1 MKLWPDISDEQDFER
16 WRSAP
21 HRWLPVVI
29 EIAQRAHVD
38 AVSPTSFR
46 TGTNLVVDLNG
57 AAILKIFPPFYATQ
71 FAVERLALRLLDGRL
86 SVPIPRILAE
96 GEDSGWSWLIITKL
110 PGTVGSEVWSV
121 LSEQERLAILGDVA
135 RTIAEVQAVDPGE
148 LLEMQPAWPDF
159 IERQAEGCIE
169 RHRRQGLEARLLAD
183 LPELLHAMPSVLP
196 ADMQPVILTG
206 EWIPE
211 NLLLT
216 ETSDGWRLAA
226 VIDFGDVMTG
236 WREYDLLGPSTFMCV
251 GVPDRLRAF
260 LEGYGV
266 PAEDYD
272 DAMRRRLT
280 TLMML
285 HRASDMRGIAI
296 DDWQSSVRTL
306 KDLED
311 LIWPKALW
319 QVRSPPSSSRPT

>member
-1 MKLWPDISDEQDFER
+1 MKFWPDISDEEDFKR
-16 WRSAP
+16 WRSTSD
-21 HRWLPVVI
+21 HWLPVVI
-29 EIAQRAHVD
+29 EIARRAKLD
-38 AVSPTSFR
+38 AVSPTSFK

-57 AAILKIFPPFYATQ
+57 AAILKIFPPLYATQ
-71 FAVERLALRLLDGRL
+71 FTVERIALRHLNGRL

-96 GEDSGWSWLIITKL
+96 GEDNGWSWLIITKL
-110 PGTVGSEVWSV
+110 PGTVGSEVWPV
-121 LSEQERLAILGDVA
+121 LSEQERIAILGDIG

-159 IERQAEGCIE
+159 IKRQAEACIA
-169 RHRRQGLEARLLAD
+169 RHRCQGLQTPLLAD
-183 LPELLHAMPSVLP
+183 LPALLHAAPSVLP
-196 ADMQPVILTG
+196 ADVQPVILTG

-216 ETSDGWRLAA
+216 ETSTGWKLAA

-236 WREYDLLGPSTFMCV
+236 WREYDLLGPSTFMCA
-251 GVPDRLRAF
+251 GVPGRLQSF

-266 PAEDYD
+266 TAEDYG

-285 HRASDMRGIAI
+285 HGASDMRGIAI
-296 DDWQSSVRTL
+296 PDWQSSVRTL
-306 KDLED
+306 GDLED
-311 LIWPKALW
+311 LIWPKT
-319 QVRSPPSSSRPT
+319 V

>member
-1 MKLWPDISDEQDFER
+1 MKLWPDISDEEDFER
-16 WRSAP
+16 WRSTSD
-21 HRWLPVVI
+21 RWLPIVI
-29 EIAQRAHVD
+29 EIAQRANVD
-38 AVSPTSFR
+38 AVSPTSFK

-57 AAILKIFPPFYATQ
+57 AAILKIFPPIYATQ
-71 FAVERLALRLLDGRL
+71 FAVERIALRQLDGRL

-96 GEDSGWSWLIITKL
+96 GEDNGWSWLIITKL
-110 PGTVGSEVWSV
+110 PGTVGSEVWPV
-121 LSEQERLAILGDVA
+121 LSEQERVAILGDIG

-159 IERQAEGCIE
+159 IKRQAEGCIE
-169 RHRRQGLEARLLAD
+169 RHGRQGLEASLLAD
-183 LPELLHAMPSVLP
+183 LPTLLHAAPSVLP
-196 ADMQPVILTG
+196 ADVEPVVLTG

-216 ETSDGWRLAA
+216 ETSTGWKLAA

-236 WREYDLLGPSTFMCV
+236 WREYDLLGPSTFMCA
-251 GVPDRLRAF
+251 GVPDRLQAL

-266 PAEDYD
+266 TAEDYD

-285 HRASDMRGIAI
+285 HGSSDMRGIAI
-296 DDWQSSVRTL
+296 PNWQSSVRTL
-306 KDLED
+306 EDLEN
-311 LIWPKALW
+311 LIWPRAL
-319 QVRSPPSSSRPT
+319 

>member
-1 MKLWPDISDEQDFER
+1 MKLWPDISDEGDFER
-16 WRSAP
+16 WRSVSN
-21 HRWLPVVI
+21 RWLPVVI
-29 EIAQRAHVD
+29 EIAQRANVD
-38 AVSPTSFR
+38 AVSPTSFK

-57 AAILKIFPPFYATQ
+57 AAILKIFPPIYSTQ
-71 FAVERLALRLLDGRL
+71 FAVERIALRQLDGRL

-110 PGTVGSEVWSV
+110 PGTVGSEVWPV
-121 LSEQERLAILGDVA
+121 LSEQERLAILGDIG
-135 RTIAEVQAVDPGE
+135 RTIAEVQAVDPAE

-159 IERQAEGCIE
+159 IKRQAEGCIE
-169 RHRRQGLEARLLAD
+169 RHRRQGLDASLLAD
-183 LPELLHAMPSVLP
+183 LPALLLSAPSVLP
-196 ADMQPVILTG
+196 ADVQPVILTG

-216 ETSDGWRLAA
+216 KTSDGWKLAA

-260 LEGYGV
+260 LEGYGL

-272 DAMRRRLT
+272 DTMRRRLM

-285 HRASDMRGIAI
+285 HGASDMRGIAI
-296 DDWQSSVRTL
+296 ADWQSSVRKL
-306 KDLED
+306 EDLED
-311 LIWPKALW
+311 LIWPKTL
-319 QVRSPPSSSRPT
+319 

>member
-1 MKLWPDISDEQDFER
+1 MKLWPDISIAEDFRR
-16 WRSAP
+16 WRSAS
-21 HRWLPVVI
+21 HLWLPVVI
-29 EIAQRAHVD
+29 EIAQRANID
-38 AVSPTSFR
+38 AVSPTSFK

-57 AAILKIFPPFYATQ
+57 NAILKIFPPIYAAQ
-71 FAVERLALRLLDGRL
+71 FAAERLALRQLDGRL

-110 PGTVGSEVWSV
+110 PGTVGSEVWPV
-121 LSEQERLAILGDVA
+121 LSEQERIYILGDIG

-148 LLEMQPAWPDF
+148 LLEMQPAWPEF
-159 IERQAEGCIE
+159 VKRQAEGCIE
-169 RHRRQGLEARLLAD
+169 RHRHQGLEEALLAEI
-183 LPELLHAMPSVLP
+183 PALLRAAPSVLP
-196 ADMQPVILTG
+196 AEVEPVILTG

-236 WREYDLLGPSTFMCV
+236 WREYDLLGPSTFMCA
-251 GVPDRLRAF
+251 GVPDRLQAF
-260 LEGYGV
+260 FKGYGM
-266 PAEDYD
+266 PAKNYD

-285 HRASDMRGIAI
+285 HGASDLRHIAI
-296 DDWQSSVRTL
+296 SDWKSSVRRL
-306 KDLED
+306 EDLED
-311 LIWPKALW
+311 IIWPKIL
-319 QVRSPPSSSRPT
+319 

>member
-1 MKLWPDISDEQDFER
+1 MNMNNWPDISDEEDFER
-16 WRSAP
+16 WRSASN
-21 HRWLPVVI
+21 RWLPVVI
-29 EIAQRAHVD
+29 EIAQRANVD
-38 AVSPTSFR
+38 AVSPTSFK

-57 AAILKIFPPFYATQ
+57 AAILKIFPPIYATQ
-71 FAVERLALRLLDGRL
+71 FAVERIALRQLNGRL

-96 GEDSGWSWLIITKL
+96 GEDNEWSWLIITKL
-110 PGTVGSEVWSV
+110 PGTVGSEVWPV
-121 LSEQERLAILGDVA
+121 LSERERLAILGDIG

-148 LLEMQPAWPDF
+148 LLEMQPTWPDF
-159 IERQAEGCIE
+159 IKRQAEGCIK
-169 RHRRQGLEARLLAD
+169 RHRRQGLQASLLAD
-183 LPELLHAMPSVLP
+183 LPALLKAVPSVLP
-196 ADMQPVILTG
+196 ADVQPVILTG

-216 ETSDGWRLAA
+216 ETSDGWQLAA

-236 WREYDLLGPSTFMCV
+236 WREYDLLGPSTFMCA
-251 GVPDRLRAF
+251 GVPDRLRGF

-285 HRASDMRGIAI
+285 HGASDMRGIAI
-296 DDWQSSVRTL
+296 TDWQSSVRKL
-306 KDLED
+306 EDLED
-311 LIWPKALW
+311 LIWPKTL
-319 QVRSPPSSSRPT
+319 

>member
-1 MKLWPDISDEQDFER
+1 MKLWPDISGEEDFER

-29 EIAQRAHVD
+29 EITQRANVE
-38 AVSPTSFR
+38 AVSPTSFK

-57 AAILKIFPPFYATQ
+57 NAILKIFPPIYAAQ
-71 FAVERLALRLLDGRL
+71 FAVERLALRQLDGRL

-110 PGTVGSEVWSV
+110 PGTVGSEVWPV
-121 LSEQERLAILGDVA
+121 LSEQERVAILGDIG

-148 LLEMQPAWPDF
+148 LLKMQPAWPDF
-159 IERQAEGCIE
+159 IKRQAEGCIE
-169 RHRRQGLEARLLAD
+169 RHRSQGLDASLLAD
-183 LPELLHAMPSVLP
+183 LPALLHAAPSVLP
-196 ADMQPVILTG
+196 ADVHPVILTG

-216 ETSDGWRLAA
+216 ETSDGWKLAA

-236 WREYDLLGPSTFMCV
+236 WREYDLLGPSTFMCA
-251 GVPDRLRAF
+251 GVPARLQAF

-266 PAEDYD
+266 PAETYD
-272 DAMRRRLT
+272 HAMRRRLT

-296 DDWQSSVRTL
+296 TDWQSSVRKL
-306 KDLED
+306 EDLED
-311 LIWPKALW
+311 LIWPKTL
-319 QVRSPPSSSRPT
+319 

>member
-1 MKLWPDISDEQDFER
+1 MKLWPDILNEEDFER
-16 WRSAP
+16 WRSTSD
-21 HRWLPVVI
+21 RWLPIVI
-29 EIAQRAHVD
+29 EIAQRANVD
-38 AVSPTSFR
+38 AVSPISFK

-57 AAILKIFPPFYATQ
+57 AAVLKIFPPLYATQ
-71 FAVERLALRLLDGRL
+71 FAVERIALRQLDGRL

-96 GEDSGWSWLIITKL
+96 GEDNGWSWLIITKL
-110 PGTVGSEVWSV
+110 PGTVGSEVWPV
-121 LSEQERLAILGDVA
+121 LSEQERIAILGDIG

-148 LLEMQPAWPDF
+148 LLEMQPSWPDF
-159 IERQAEGCIE
+159 IKRQAEACIA
-169 RHRRQGLEARLLAD
+169 RHRSQGLKTSLLAD
-183 LPELLHAMPSVLP
+183 LPALLHAAPSVLP

-211 NLLLT
+211 NLLLK
-216 ETSDGWRLAA
+216 ETSTGWKLAA

-251 GVPDRLRAF
+251 GVPGRLQSF

-266 PAEDYD
+266 TAEDYG

-285 HRASDMRGIAI
+285 HGASDMRGIAI
-296 DDWQSSVRTL
+296 PDWQSSVRTL
-306 KDLED
+306 EDLEN
-311 LIWPKALW
+311 LIWPKTL
-319 QVRSPPSSSRPT
+319 

>member
-1 MKLWPDISDEQDFER
+1 MNNWPDISDEEDFER
-16 WRSAP
+16 WRSASN
-21 HRWLPVVI
+21 RWLPVVI
-29 EIAQRAHVD
+29 EIAQRANVD
-38 AVSPTSFR
+38 AVSPTSFK

-57 AAILKIFPPFYATQ
+57 AAILKIFPPIYATQ
-71 FAVERLALRLLDGRL
+71 FAVERIALRQLNGRL

-96 GEDSGWSWLIITKL
+96 GEDNEWSWLIITKL
-110 PGTVGSEVWSV
+110 PGTVGSEVWPV
-121 LSEQERLAILGDVA
+121 LSERERLAILGDIG

-148 LLEMQPAWPDF
+148 LLEMQPTWPDF
-159 IERQAEGCIE
+159 IKRQAEGCIK
-169 RHRRQGLEARLLAD
+169 RHRRQGLQASLLAD
-183 LPELLHAMPSVLP
+183 LPALLKAVPSVLP
-196 ADMQPVILTG
+196 ADVQPVILTG

-216 ETSDGWRLAA
+216 ETSDGWQLAA

-236 WREYDLLGPSTFMCV
+236 WREYDLLGPSTFMCA
-251 GVPDRLRAF
+251 GVPDRLRGF

-285 HRASDMRGIAI
+285 HGASDMRGIAI
-296 DDWQSSVRTL
+296 TDWQSSVRKL
-306 KDLED
+306 EDLED
-311 LIWPKALW
+311 LIWPKTL
-319 QVRSPPSSSRPT
+319 

>member
-1 MKLWPDISDEQDFER
+1 MKLWPDILDEEDFER
-16 WRSAP
+16 WRSTSD
-21 HRWLPVVI
+21 RWLPVVI
-29 EIAQRAHVD
+29 EIARRANLD
-38 AVSPTSFR
+38 AVSPISFK

-57 AAILKIFPPFYATQ
+57 AAILKIFPPLYATQ
-71 FAVERLALRLLDGRL
+71 FAVERIALRQLDGRL

-96 GEDSGWSWLIITKL
+96 GEDNGWSWLIITKL
-110 PGTVGSEVWSV
+110 LGTVGSEVWHV
-121 LSEQERLAILGDVA
+121 LSEQERIAILGDIG

-159 IERQAEGCIE
+159 IKRQAEACIT
-169 RHRRQGLEARLLAD
+169 RHRSQGLKTSLLAD
-183 LPELLHAMPSVLP
+183 LPALLHAAPSVLP
-196 ADMQPVILTG
+196 ADVQPVILTG

-216 ETSDGWRLAA
+216 ETSTGWKLAA

-236 WREYDLLGPSTFMCV
+236 WREYDLLGPSTFMCA
-251 GVPDRLRAF
+251 GVPGRLQSF

-266 PAEDYD
+266 TPEDYD

-285 HRASDMRGIAI
+285 HGASDMRGIAI
-296 DDWQSSVRTL
+296 PDWQSSVRTL
-306 KDLED
+306 GDLED
-311 LIWPKALW
+311 LIWPKTL
-319 QVRSPPSSSRPT
+319 

>member
-1 MKLWPDISDEQDFER
+1 MKLWPDILDEEDFER
-16 WRSAP
+16 WRSTSD
-21 HRWLPVVI
+21 RWLPVVI
-29 EIAQRAHVD
+29 EIARRAKLD
-38 AVSPTSFR
+38 AVSPTSFK

-57 AAILKIFPPFYATQ
+57 AAVLKIFPPLYATQ
-71 FAVERLALRLLDGRL
+71 FAVERIALRQLDGRL

-96 GEDSGWSWLIITKL
+96 GEDNGWSWLIITKL
-110 PGTVGSEVWSV
+110 PGTVGSEVWPV
-121 LSEQERLAILGDVA
+121 LSEQERIAILGDIG

-159 IERQAEGCIE
+159 IKHQTKACIA
-169 RHRRQGLEARLLAD
+169 RHRSQGLKTSLLAD
-183 LPELLHAMPSVLP
+183 LPVLLHAASSVLP
-196 ADMQPVILTG
+196 PDVQPVILTG

-216 ETSDGWRLAA
+216 ETSTGWKLAA

-236 WREYDLLGPSTFMCV
+236 WREYDLLGPSTFICA
-251 GVPDRLRAF
+251 GVPGRLQSF

-266 PAEDYD
+266 TAEDYD

-285 HRASDMRGIAI
+285 HGASDMRGIAI
-296 DDWQSSVRTL
+296 PDWQSSVRTL
-306 KDLED
+306 GDLED
-311 LIWPKALW
+311 LIWPKTL
-319 QVRSPPSSSRPT
+319 

>member
-1 MKLWPDISDEQDFER
+1 MKLWPDISDEEDFER
-16 WRSAP
+16 WRSASDL
-21 HRWLPVVI
+21 WLPVVI
-29 EIAQRAHVD
+29 ETAQRANVD
-38 AVSPTSFR
+38 AVSPTSFK

-57 AAILKIFPPFYATQ
+57 AAILKIFPPIYATQ
-71 FAVERLALRLLDGRL
+71 FAVERIALRQLNGRL

-96 GEDSGWSWLIITKL
+96 GEDNGWSWLIITKL
-110 PGTVGSEVWSV
+110 PGTVGSEVWPV
-121 LSEQERLAILGDVA
+121 LSEQERLAILGDVG
-135 RTIAEVQAVDPGE
+135 RTIAEVQAVDPGG

-159 IERQAEGCIE
+159 VKRQAEGCIE
-169 RHRRQGLEARLLAD
+169 RHRRQGLEESLLSD
-183 LPELLHAMPSVLP
+183 LPALLRAAPSVLP
-196 ADMQPVILTG
+196 AEVQPVILTG

-216 ETSDGWRLAA
+216 ETSDGWQLAA

-236 WREYDLLGPSTFMCV
+236 WREYDLLGPSTFMCA
-251 GVPDRLRAF
+251 GVLGRLRAF

-296 DDWQSSVRTL
+296 SDWQSSVRKL
-306 KDLED
+306 EDLED
-311 LIWPKALW
+311 LIWPKAL
-319 QVRSPPSSSRPT
+319 

>member
-1 MKLWPDISDEQDFER
+1 MKLWPDISDEEDFER
-16 WRSAP
+16 WRSGS
-21 HRWLPVVI
+21 HRWLPLVI
-29 EIAQRAHVD
+29 EIARRANMD
-38 AVSPTSFR
+38 AISPTSFKN
-46 TGTNLVVDLNG
+46 GTNLVVDLNG
-57 AAILKIFPPFYATQ
+57 SAILKIFPPIYAAQ
-71 FAVERLALRLLDGRL
+71 FAVERLTLRQLDGRL

-110 PGTVGSEVWSV
+110 PGTVGSEVWPV
-121 LSEQERLAILGDVA
+121 LSEQERLAILGDIG

-159 IERQAEGCIE
+159 IKRQTEGCIE
-169 RHRRQGLEARLLAD
+169 RHRRQGLEESLLAD
-183 LPELLHAMPSVLP
+183 LPALLHVAPSVLP
-196 ADMQPVILTG
+196 AEVQPVILTG

-216 ETSDGWRLAA
+216 ETSDGWQLAA

-236 WREYDLLGPSTFMCV
+236 WREYDLLGPSTFMCA

-266 PAEDYD
+266 PAEDYNN
-272 DAMRRRLT
+272 AMRRRLT

-285 HRASDMRGIAI
+285 HGASDMRGIAI
-296 DDWQSSVRTL
+296 CDWQASVRKL
-306 KDLED
+306 EDLED
-311 LIWPKALW
+311 LIWPKAL
-319 QVRSPPSSSRPT
+319 